1 MWKSFY
7 KHKHMQRR
15 LKMPEDIVSDIV
27 SYVAGESNHI
37 PSMPGYLYDSMGN
50 VIKINQC
57 IFFNDEEGK
66 EFEDEFYE
74 GTAAHMQQLSE
85 QWDNHPSWLWDKKFI
100 ENLPKISPDLFK
112 RLSDGELLYI
122 YKKKNMAISNFM
134 LQFMIQTIPKGSTIL
149 EFGSGR
155 GTQKLSETFNMLSI
169 EESSDWVDR
178 YDSEYAHVEIE
189 NDWYNIDKVND
200 FIKNKTYDAILID
213 GPGAGVRNKIVDL
226 ISAGKLK
233 LNTDVH
239 IIIDDAEREDGC
251 ELSINMSKLLKREC
265 KVVKYDR
272 PYADD
277 TARLAFSYI
286 KPKENIK

>member
-1 MWKSFY
+1 
-7 KHKHMQRR
+7 MQRR
-15 LKMPEDIVSDIV
+15 LKMPEDIVSDIMRFV
-27 SYVAGESNHI
+27 TGESESI
-37 PSMPGYLYDSMGN
+37 SSMPGYLYDCMGN
-50 VIKINQC
+50 IIQMHQC
-57 IFFNDEEGK
+57 IFFNDEDGK
-66 EFEDEFYE
+66 EFEYEFNK
-74 GTAAHMQQLSE
+74 GTTGSMHELSE
-85 QWDNHPSWLWDKKFI
+85 QWDNHPSWLWDKGYI
-100 ENLPKISPDLFK
+100 EGLEESWPDLFK
-112 RLSDGELLYI
+112 RLSDGELFYI

-134 LQFMIQTIPKGSTIL
+134 LQFMIQNIQKGSTIL

-233 LNTDVH
+233 LNTDVY
-239 IIIDDAEREDGC
+239 IIIDDVEREDGC

-265 KVVKYDR
+265 KVVEYDR

>member
-1 MWKSFY
+1 
-7 KHKHMQRR
+7 MQRR

-37 PSMPGYLYDSMGN
+37 PSMPGYLYDSVGN
-50 VIKINQC
+50 IIKLNQC
-57 IFFNDEEGK
+57 IFFNDEDGK
-66 EFEDEFYE
+66 EFSEEFNE
-74 GTAAHMQQLSE
+74 GTPTDMRQLSE
-85 QWDNHPSWLWDKKFI
+85 QWDNHPSCLWNKEFI
-100 ENLPKISPDLFK
+100 ENLSKVSPELFK
-112 RLSDGELLYI
+112 RLSDGELLYV
-122 YKKKNMAISNFM
+122 YKKKNMAISKLM

-169 EESSDWVDR
+169 EESLDWVGR

-189 NDWYNIDKVND
+189 NGWYDTDKVND

-226 ISAGKLK
+226 ISSGKLK

-239 IIIDDAEREDGC
+239 IIIDDAEREDGY
-251 ELSINMSKLLKREC
+251 ELSITMSNLLKREC
-265 KVVKYDR
+265 KVVEYDND
-272 PYADD
+272 YNHD
-277 TARLAFSYI
+277 TEPSAFSYI

>member
-1 MWKSFY
+1 M
-7 KHKHMQRR
+7 R
-15 LKMPEDIVSDIV
+15 
-27 SYVAGESNHI
+27 YVTGESENI
-37 PSMPGYLYDSMGN
+37 SSMPGYLYDSMGN
-50 VIKINQC
+50 IIQLHQC
-57 IFFNDEEGK
+57 IFFNDEDGK
-66 EFEDEFYE
+66 EFEYQFNK
-74 GTAAHMQQLSE
+74 GTTRTMWELSE
-85 QWDNHPSWLWDKKFI
+85 QWDNHPSWMWGKEFI
-100 ENLPKISPDLFK
+100 ENLSKVAPEIFK
-112 RLSDGELLYI
+112 KFSDGELLYAH
-122 YKKKNMAISNFM
+122 KKKNMAISNFM
-134 LQFMIQTIPKGSTIL
+134 LQFMIQNIQKGSTIL

-169 EESSDWVDR
+169 EENSDWVDR

-265 KVVKYDR
+265 TVVEYDM

-277 TARLAFSYI
+277 TAQLAFSYI